1 MKENARKPCCAHA
14 RLGHLLGRQA
24 PALVPRC
31 SEGMPCAE
39 FTATESNQALCVSAA
54 CSSRGD
60 TNPRDRLHHGAQG
73 RLGAGEPGGAEALAL
88 LGREGRVNRHMET
101 LPCVVSWV
109 GENTQPRAA
118 GVQGDV
124 CVHVCVPLCVYVC
137 VCVRAFVY
145 VCMRMCV
152 CMCDPKS
159 GQLGRDTTT
168 RVP

>member
-1 MKENARKPCCAHA
+1 MKENARKPCLCP
-14 RLGHLLGRQA
+14 GSSGS
-24 PALVPRC
+24 VPRC

-60 TNPRDRLHHGAQG
+60 ANPRDGLHHGAQG

-88 LGREGRVNRHMET
+88 LGREGRVSRHMET

-124 CVHVCVPLCVYVC
+124 CVHVCVHLCVYVC
-137 VCVRAFVY
+137 VWVCVRACVY
-145 VCMRMCV
+145 VCTRMRV
-152 CMCDPKS
+152 CMCDPKA
-159 GQLGRDTTT
+159 GQLGRDRTTH
-168 RVP
+168 VP